1 MKRNVKSLFTMLLIC
16 LLSISALTGCSSKES
31 DAVELKDG
39 TYTKTAESA
48 DDNGFIYEMNM
59 TVKDGKITE
68 LTYDAENEAGKSKKQ
83 MSLDGEYTMTA
94 DGLTWA
100 AQSEALAK
108 YVMEHNSV
116 KDLTVNDEGK
126 TDVISGV
133 SINIQGFLS
142 FAEELLKEATK

>member
-1 MKRNVKSLFTMLLIC
+1 MKMNLKSLFTMVLVGM
-16 LLSISALTGCSSKES
+16 LSLALLTGCSSKDDS
-31 DAVELKDG
+31 AKLKDG
-39 TYTKTAESA
+39 TYTKTADKA
-48 DDNGFIYEMNM
+48 DDKGFTYEMKM
-59 TVKDGKITE
+59 VVKDGKITS
-68 LTYDAENEAGKSKKQ
+68 LDYDATSEAGKSKKQ
-83 MSLDGEYTMTA
+83 MSLDGEYTMTT

-126 TDVISGV
+126 TDVVSGV

-142 FAEELLKEATK
+142 FASDLLKEATK